1 MTRVFQFR
9 VLFQQ
14 NNLYEFSVEVPYNN
28 PREVGAGQ
36 ELQGQEGHGDRA
48 HARLD
53 SRDERQRGGG
63 RRRELRYNQY
73 LLNILHET
81 VSLQESL
88 HVHWDGITAF

>member
-1 MTRVFQFR
+1 MTLVSQFSF
-9 VLFQQ
+9 LFQQ
-14 NNLYEFSVEVPYNN
+14 NNLYEFSVEVPYHN

-63 RRRELRYNQY
+63 RRGELKGY
-73 LLNILHET
+73 LIFIKY
-81 VSLQESL
+81 SS
-88 HVHWDGITAF
+88 